1 MQQKFQF
8 ETPTLVIL
16 SSLVFP
22 IMSIPGVVVSF
33 YWTRS
38 KERFDI
44 FYLAAL
50 FTLMGASIRCCV
62 LVFNQRF
69 IFVVAGNA
77 LIGFGHSLVLCQVNT
92 VVNKWFKNDER
103 FICKCI
109 ILSSLL
115 IGVCFAL
122 RFLDYRTQN
131 FNMDFTVS
139 I

>member
-1 MQQKFQF
+1 
-8 ETPTLVIL
+8 
-16 SSLVFP
+16 
-22 IMSIPGVVVSF
+22 MSIPGVVVSF

-69 IFVVAGNA
+69 MFLVAGNA
-77 LIGFGHSLVLCQVNT
+77 LIGFGHSLVLCQVT
-92 VVNKWFKNDER
+92 SVVNRWFKEDER
-103 FICKCI
+103 FLCKCL
-109 ILSSLL
+109 ILSSLSM
-115 IGVCFAL
+115 GVCFAP
-122 RFLDYRTQN
+122 RFFDYRTQN
-131 FNMDFTVS
+131 FDMDFATS